1 MSYMTEDEWTGEETE
16 TVPKVNNTT
25 QSLLWNCNDG
35 QLYWA

>member
-25 QSLLWNCNDG
+25 QAIHFFFLRK
-35 QLYWA
+35 